1 MQPDVL
7 LETIPSPSIAW
18 DVVWTHFDRM
28 KHKTQ
33 TWTGWRHKRAFVIAS
48 ATRWRVAH
56 GGPDA
61 SFHCVCHFEFSGM
74 CGVVSRAEQVKWL
87 TLSHCSLY
95 VSYFHGKTEGDVNVE
110 VSEAEK

>member
-1 MQPDVL
+1 M
-7 LETIPSPSIAW
+7 
-18 DVVWTHFDRM
+18 
-28 KHKTQ
+28 
-33 TWTGWRHKRAFVIAS
+33 IAS

-87 TLSHCSLY
+87 TLSHCSFH
-95 VSYFHGKTEGDVNVE
+95 VSSVHGKRDVNVN
-110 VSEAEK
+110 VMVASRSEAEK